1 MARIEVSTHIESDPA
16 RVWEVLVD
24 WEGQARW
31 MRDARSV
38 TVRSPHRE
46 GTDVVVRCR
55 TDILGGLVVTDDM
68 VTTEWEEPRIIGIR
82 HLGRLIRGE
91 GAFEL
96 APTGYGTHLT
106 WWEEID
112 PPLGPLGEAVTT
124 VALVPWIRRVFRG
137 SLAAL
142 KRLCESTSVRP

>member
-1 MARIEVSTHIESDPA
+1 MARIEATTHIEAEPA

-24 WEGQARW
+24 WERQPRW

-38 TVRSPHRE
+38 TVLSPHRE
-46 GTDVVVRCR
+46 GVDVAVRCR
-55 TDILGGLVVTDDM
+55 TDILAGIVVNDDM
-68 VTTEWEEPRIIGIR
+68 VTTEWKEPEVLAVR
-82 HLGRLIRGE
+82 HLSRLIQGV

-96 APTGYGTHLT
+96 SPTEYGTRFT

-112 PPLGPLGEAVTT
+112 VPFGPLGEAVANLT
-124 VALVPWIRRVFRG
+124 VVPALRRVFRA

-142 KRLCESTSVRP
+142 KRVCESTSIRP